1 MITRLVAMAL
11 LPLFESAEYVPQAF
25 RRESVSAGGFGRV
38 ALRRVAHVATLI
50 GSAAGNDRFRWVHIL
65 VANVPTMVRTAAQRA
80 ALTQIL
86 DTASDLNRWRLRAH
100 RVEEPQRGSELGV
113 DDQ

>member
-1 MITRLVAMAL
+1 MPKGVLIRGGVSGCASAN
-11 LPLFESAEYVPQAF
+11 PLD
-25 RRESVSAGGFGRV
+25 R
-38 ALRRVAHVATLI
+38 
-50 GSAAGNDRFRWVHIL
+50 AANDRFRWVHIL
-65 VANVPTMVRTAAQRA
+65 VANVPTMVLTAAQRA

-113 DDQ
+113 DDL

>member
-1 MITRLVAMAL
+1 MRFRLRLSKVAPGYRAN
-11 LPLFESAEYVPQAF
+11 STV
-25 RRESVSAGGFGRV
+25 
-38 ALRRVAHVATLI
+38 
-50 GSAAGNDRFRWVHIL
+50 NDRFRWVHIL
-65 VANVPTMVRTAAQRA
+65 VANVPTMVLTAAQRA

-113 DDQ
+113 DDL

>member
-1 MITRLVAMAL
+1 MTVPVRVRL
-11 LPLFESAEYVPQAF
+11 
-25 RRESVSAGGFGRV
+25 AGGYQH
-38 ALRRVAHVATLI
+38 LKTH
-50 GSAAGNDRFRWVHIL
+50 RFRWVHIL
-65 VANVPTMVRTAAQRA
+65 VANVPTMVLTAAQRA

-113 DDQ
+113 DDL

>member
-1 MITRLVAMAL
+1 MDRSSAANGTPPVSVRL
-11 LPLFESAEYVPQAF
+11 
-25 RRESVSAGGFGRV
+25 GFGRG
-38 ALRRVAHVATLI
+38 LRRVEPRRVAF
-50 GSAAGNDRFRWVHIL
+50 AVGNFHQPTEIDRFRWVHIL
-65 VANVPTMVRTAAQRA
+65 VANVPTMVLTAAQRA

-113 DDQ
+113 DDL